1 MSTKK
6 AASKSPVSETKEKVP
21 SSSQPKEV
29 GKKEKAVSSSQAKGA
44 EGKKIRHKRRSET
57 FSTYIFKILK
67 QVHPKIG
74 ISKKGMNVMNSFVTD
89 IFEKIAKE
97 GATLVSMNDKD
108 TLGTREI
115 QTSTRLVLPG
125 DLAKHALSEGAKAIG
140 KFTNKQSD

>member
-1 MSTKK
+1 
-6 AASKSPVSETKEKVP
+6 
-21 SSSQPKEV
+21 
-29 GKKEKAVSSSQAKGA
+29 
-44 EGKKIRHKRRSET
+44 
-57 FSTYIFKILK
+57 LK

-74 ISKKGMNVMNSFVTD
+74 ISKKGMNVMNSFVID

-125 DLAKHALSEGAKAIG
+125 DLAKHALSEGGKAIG
-140 KFTNKQSD
+140 KFTNKPSE